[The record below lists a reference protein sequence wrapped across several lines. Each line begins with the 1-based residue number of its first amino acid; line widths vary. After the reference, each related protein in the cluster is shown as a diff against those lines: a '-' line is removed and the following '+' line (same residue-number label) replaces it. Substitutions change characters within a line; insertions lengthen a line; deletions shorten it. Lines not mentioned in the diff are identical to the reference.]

1 MNRRHFLGAFPIA
14 VAARAWGQQKPAA
27 QPPEDIGPIIS
38 VDVELV
44 NLLFS
49 VRDKRNGLVGNLTQE
64 DFSVI
69 ENSAPQT
76 IKYFTRET
84 DLPLTI
90 GLLVDVSRSQENL
103 IETER
108 RAALQ
113 FFSQVLRQKDMAFLI
128 SFGVET
134 ELLQDYTNSSKL
146 LRAGLDKLQVRGG
159 TTLPGINPGPIPTS
173 GQRGT
178 VMFEAVYLAANDML
192 RGQVGRKAMILIT
205 DGVDVGSRTKIGEA
219 LEAAQKADSIIYS
232 IEFSDPR
239 YTGFGYGGGGGDL
252 KRLSEETGGRL
263 FRVSRGNPLESIF
276 SDIQQEMRSQYSI
289 GYTPT
294 NPAKDGSFRKVEI
307 KTKNKDLKVQAR
319 KGYYASGKEG

>member
-1 MNRRHFLGAFPIA
+1 MDRRTFAAGLPLAL
-14 VAARAWGQQKPAA
+14 AARLWAQKPPA
-27 QPPEDIGPIIS
+27 QPPEDVGPIIS

-49 VRDKRNGLVGNLTQE
+49 VRDKRNGLVGNLTQD
-64 DFSVI
+64 DFTVT
-69 ENSAPQT
+69 ENNAAQT
-76 IKYFTRET
+76 IKYFARET

-90 GLLVDVSRSQENL
+90 GLLVDVSRSQESL
-103 IETER
+103 IEVER

-128 SFGVET
+128 SFGTDT
-134 ELLQDYTNSSKL
+134 ELLQDYTNSAQL
-146 LRAGLDKLQVRGG
+146 LRAGLDKLRVQGG
-159 TTLPGINPGPIPTS
+159 VSMPGINPGPIPTS

-192 RGQVGRKAMILIT
+192 KGQVGRKAMILIT

-219 LEAAQKADSIIYS
+219 LEAAQRADTIIYS
-232 IEFSDPR
+232 VEFSDPR
-239 YTGFGYGGGGGDL
+239 YTGFGYGGGGDL
-252 KRLSEETGGRL
+252 KRMSEETGGRL
-263 FRVSRGNPLESIF
+263 FRVGRNNTLESIF
-276 SDIQQEMRSQYSI
+276 NEIQQEMRSQYAI

-307 KTKNKDLKVQAR
+307 RAKNKDLKVQAR
-319 KGYYASGKEG
+319 KGYYASGKNG